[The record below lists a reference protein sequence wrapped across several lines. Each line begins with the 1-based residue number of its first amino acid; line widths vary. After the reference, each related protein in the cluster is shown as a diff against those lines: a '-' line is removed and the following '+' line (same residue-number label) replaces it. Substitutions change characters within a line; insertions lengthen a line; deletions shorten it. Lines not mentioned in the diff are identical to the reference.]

1 MFAQKHRLG
10 KTTDVQK
17 VFAQGRAFFNPL
29 FTVKFLTRPGQA
41 SRFTVVVSTK
51 VAKSAVVRNRLKRLT
66 REFIR
71 TRLAKFKP
79 GDYVVILRPVAARR
93 DEKQLIIS
101 LNELCQN
108 SRVMGL

>member
-1 MFAQKHRLG
+1 MFSQKHRLG

-29 FTVKFLTRPGQA
+29 FTVKFLARPGQV

-51 VAKSAVVRNRLKRLT
+51 VAKSAVARNRLKRLT

-71 TRLAKFKP
+71 MRLAKFKP
-79 GDYVVILRPVAARR
+79 GDYVVILKPAAARR

-101 LNELCQN
+101 LGELCQN
-108 SRVMGL
+108 SRIMSV